1 MRYKISVP
9 VSLAVGLLLNVLPLV
24 AGAWELVTLEGR
36 PGVSTKMIVEIPKKT
51 TATVLM
57 LAGGFGTLELG
68 TSLGKPVVGNRGY
81 EQIFNVR
88 TRDDFAKRG
97 LAVGVIDAP
106 SDLPKGMTP
115 LFRLS
120 EKHRLD
126 VDTAINHLKQK
137 VGVPVWLIG
146 TSMGTI
152 SVASVALDNPSIAG
166 IVLTSS
172 ITRMN
177 QRFPAVYRS
186 HPRAILNLPLEK
198 VKVPVF
204 VAAHKDDGCEYSPAA
219 DTVELAAL
227 FSAARKVQTQIFDG
241 GLPARTGPC
250 EPLAPHGFFGI
261 EAKVIDAIV
270 AFIMEYS
277 K

>member
-1 MRYKISVP
+1 LS
-9 VSLAVGLLLNVLPLV
+9 VLPLV
-24 AGAWELVTLEGR
+24 AGAWELATLEGR
-36 PGVSTKMIVEIPKKT
+36 PGVSTKMIVEIPQKP

-68 TSLGKPVVGNRGY
+68 TSLGKPIVGNRGY

-126 VDTAINHLKQK
+126 VDSAINHLKQK
-137 VGVPVWLIG
+137 AGVPVWLIG

-166 IVLTSS
+166 IALTAS

-177 QRFPAVYRS
+177 QKFPAVYRS
-186 HPRAILNLPLEK
+186 HPRAILNLPLGK

-204 VAAHKDDGCEYSPAA
+204 IAGHKDDGCEYSPAA
-219 DTVELAAL
+219 DTAELAAR
-227 FSAARKVQTQIFDG
+227 FSAAPKVQTQIFDG
-241 GLPARTGPC
+241 GLQPRSGPC

-261 EAKVIDAIV
+261 EDKVIDAIV
-270 AFIMEYS
+270 AFIKEYS

>member
-9 VSLAVGLLLNVLPLV
+9 VSLAVGLLLSVLPLV

-36 PGVSTKMIVEIPKKT
+36 PGVSTKMIVEIPKKP

-68 TSLGKPVVGNRGY
+68 TSLGKPFVGNRGY

-126 VDTAINHLKQK
+126 VDAAINHLKQK

-146 TSMGTI
+146 TSMGTM
-152 SVASVALDNPSIAG
+152 SVASVALDNPPSRG
-166 IVLTSS
+166 
-172 ITRMN
+172 
-177 QRFPAVYRS
+177 
-186 HPRAILNLPLEK
+186 
-198 VKVPVF
+198 
-204 VAAHKDDGCEYSPAA
+204 
-219 DTVELAAL
+219 
-227 FSAARKVQTQIFDG
+227 
-241 GLPARTGPC
+241 
-250 EPLAPHGFFGI
+250 
-261 EAKVIDAIV
+261 
-270 AFIMEYS
+270 
-277 K
+277 